1 MNASLYFQLPTGT
14 TTTQFAAMYSSGKTI
29 TERLDAIINALI
41 TSTTSTTINDAATT
55 DLSAISGAFPAGSSV
70 DEQLVELDDFIDDNE
85 FDIEDIQDDIDALK
99 QGLVSENVFY

>member
-55 DLSAISGAFPAGSSV
+55 DLSAISGAFTAGNSV
-70 DEQLVELDDFIDDNE
+70 DQRL
-85 FDIEDIQDDIDALK
+85 DAL
-99 QGLVSENVFY
+99 E